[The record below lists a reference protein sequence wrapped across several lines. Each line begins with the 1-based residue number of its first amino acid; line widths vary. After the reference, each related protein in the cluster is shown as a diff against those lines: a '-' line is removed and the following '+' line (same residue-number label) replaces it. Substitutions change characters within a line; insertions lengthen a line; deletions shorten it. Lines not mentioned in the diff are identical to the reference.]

1 MKDFVKYL
9 LATLCGFF
17 IAGLCLFVGGILS
30 LACVMSAEPSAPSI
44 QPHSALRLTLN
55 GELLEDTPD
64 DPLGEL
70 LGSNYPTLS
79 QKSIL
84 SAAKAQDKAELS
96 AVSGVDEVR
105 VVGLGPDGDGTAHL
119 AASVGQRLA
128 HTDLRDN
135 CGQPLGSNKAPDPT
149 SDGFYHELTELTSRH
164 LLIDKT
170 DFLTSYL
177 SGESRCDLI
186 ARPLGMGKTVVPCV
200 MNLFSIWAVRLTLAA
215 WLAPTMGLKGVWLA
229 MCIELCFR
237 GVIFL
242 LRLGWVFRKKPSAV

>member
-79 QKSIL
+79 QKSICC
-84 SAAKAQDKAELS
+84 AK
-96 AVSGVDEVR
+96 SGR
-105 VVGLGPDGDGTAHL
+105 
-119 AASVGQRLA
+119 RW
-128 HTDLRDN
+128 
-135 CGQPLGSNKAPDPT
+135 PT
-149 SDGFYHELTELTSRH
+149 SKKAGNTS
-164 LLIDKT
+164 
-170 DFLTSYL
+170 
-177 SGESRCDLI
+177 
-186 ARPLGMGKTVVPCV
+186 
-200 MNLFSIWAVRLTLAA
+200 
-215 WLAPTMGLKGVWLA
+215 
-229 MCIELCFR
+229 
-237 GVIFL
+237 
-242 LRLGWVFRKKPSAV
+242 